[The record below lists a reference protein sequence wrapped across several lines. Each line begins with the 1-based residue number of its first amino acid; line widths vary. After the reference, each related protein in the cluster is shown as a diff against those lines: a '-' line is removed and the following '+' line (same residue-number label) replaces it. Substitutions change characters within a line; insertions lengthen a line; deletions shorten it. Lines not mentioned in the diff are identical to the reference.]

1 LGNKVKVQIT
11 FSAEQVEEARKVF
24 EFLIWPAFGWIARHA
39 YKKLVNSINK
49 FITDN
54 VNRIKNEIVDEL
66 SGYIDVKFQDHESSA
81 FSRITAL
88 EILVKKG
95 QSGNSN

>member
-1 LGNKVKVQIT
+1 MQIT
-11 FSAEQVEEARKVF
+11 FTANQVEIARKIF
-24 EFLIWPAFGWIARHA
+24 DFLIWPAFGWFARRA
-39 YKKLVNSINK
+39 YKKLVESINK

-66 SGYIDVKFQDHESSA
+66 SGYIDVKFQDHEESA

-95 QSGNSN
+95 QNGTSN